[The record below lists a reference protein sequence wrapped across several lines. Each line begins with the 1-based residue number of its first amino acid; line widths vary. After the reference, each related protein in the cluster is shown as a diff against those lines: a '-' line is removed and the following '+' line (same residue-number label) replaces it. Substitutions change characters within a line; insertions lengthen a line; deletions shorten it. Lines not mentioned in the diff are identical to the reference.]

1 MLRLASMSTP
11 SAQTAEPAPPPG
23 RLPPAHPRFA
33 AFAQRHVW
41 HVLVAASAIAVA
53 WFGYLVSQRIGYP
66 FELEWMEGALADHA
80 LRVSRGEPIYC
91 PPTPEH
97 VPFLYAPLLFWLG
110 GGGIALGLDG
120 ILALRLVALASSL
133 GVAALIGHWVK
144 KETDHVLPGLVAV
157 GVFLAGYGWLYWW
170 YDLARNDSPFLLS
183 MLLCAYALRHG
194 GRHGWW
200 VAALLAMV
208 AVLAKQSAAM
218 WLPAVGVGA
227 LILDWRKGVKFG
239 FAGVG
244 AIVLALGVMHLSSE
258 GWSTFYLF
266 EMPTYHG
273 SVEENKLGFWTRDLW
288 PMLPLVVAGI
298 IGFVSDCR
306 AGRGRAA
313 LFLAAVGSG
322 GLVTSWLSRIHV
334 GGFDNVLLYG
344 FAGACVLG
352 PIAAARLR
360 FLPWLLVVQFVFLFV
375 FAFAPSRVRDSMP
388 SDAHRKAHE
397 ELFEFVSSQPRD
409 VFLPGHGYITSR
421 AGKPTSAHGQAIF
434 DLMQTLPYTPSG
446 DLDVNVLADEAR
458 LQQLTPKV
466 RDALV
471 SYRDGMY
478 QAMATKH
485 YSAIV
490 LDEQIGGAF
499 LAMFAFAIV
508 GPDGRQNTPDDP
520 YRRRPGQLLSNPPA
534 LSPPVGFTVHS
545 PFVLEAR

>member
-1 MLRLASMSTP
+1 
-11 SAQTAEPAPPPG
+11 
-23 RLPPAHPRFA
+23 
-33 AFAQRHVW
+33 
-41 HVLVAASAIAVA
+41 
-53 WFGYLVSQRIGYP
+53 
-66 FELEWMEGALADHA
+66 
-80 LRVSRGEPIYC
+80 
-91 PPTPEH
+91 

-133 GVAALIGHWVK
+133 GVATLIGHWVK
-144 KETDHVLPGLVAV
+144 KETGHVLPGLVAV

-218 WLPAVGVGA
+218 WLPAVGIGA
-227 LILDWRKGVKFG
+227 LILDWRRGVKFG

-244 AIVLALGVMHLSSE
+244 AIVLALGVMHMSSE

-273 SVEENKLGFWTRDLW
+273 SVEANKLGFWTRDLW

-298 IGFVSDCR
+298 TGFVSDCR

-352 PIAAARLR
+352 PVAAARLR

-375 FAFAPSRVRDSMP
+375 FAFAPSRVRSALP
-388 SDAHRKAHE
+388 SDAHRTAHE
-397 ELFEFVSSQPRD
+397 ELFEYVRSRPGD
-409 VFLPGHGYITSR
+409 VFMPAHGHITAR
-421 AGKPTSAHGQAIF
+421 AGKPTSAHGQAIY
-434 DLMQTLPYTPSG
+434 DLMQTLPNRADG
-446 DLDVNVLADEAR
+446 AIDVLALQDEAR
-458 LQQLTPKV
+458 LAQLSPRV

-471 SYRDGMY
+471 SFRDGMHA
-478 QAMATKH
+478 AMTSRR
-485 YSAIV
+485 YSAII
-490 LDEQIGGAF
+490 LDEQIRGAYLYMF
-499 LAMFAFAIV
+499 RLALV
-508 GPDGRQNTPDDP
+508 GPDGQLGTPDDL
-520 YRRRPGQLLSNPPA
+520 YESRPLDALSNPKA
-534 LSPPVGFTVHS
+534 LNPLVGFAADS
-545 PFVLEAR
+545 PSVLVPR